1 MKVPLLVALVS
12 LVAVVATGMYVTD
25 FTAYLGNNPATCN
38 NCHVMDAAYE
48 GWYHAGHQ
56 DWAVCADCHVPHA
69 LIPKYL
75 VKAQSGFRHVSAFTL
90 GHIPDAIRARPSSDT
105 IIQEN
110 CIRCHAETVANVAD
124 GAMDAGR
131 HCFDC
136 HRAVAHGER
145 GVSLLPYQDD
155 LPYRENNR

>member
-1 MKVPLLVALVS
+1 MKLPLIVGLVALTA
-12 LVAVVATGMYVTD
+12 VAVTGLYVTD
-25 FTAYLGNNPATCN
+25 FTAYLGNDPATCN

-56 DWAVCADCHVPHA
+56 EWAACGDCHTPHS

-75 VKAQSGFRHVSAFTL
+75 VKAQSGYRHVSAFVL
-90 GHIPDAIRARPSSDT
+90 GHLHDAIRARESSRAV
-105 IIQEN
+105 IQEN
-110 CIRCHAETVANVAD
+110 CIRCHAETVSAVAD
-124 GAMDAGR
+124 GKADAGR
-131 HCFDC
+131 ECFTC

-155 LPYRENNR
+155 LPYREK